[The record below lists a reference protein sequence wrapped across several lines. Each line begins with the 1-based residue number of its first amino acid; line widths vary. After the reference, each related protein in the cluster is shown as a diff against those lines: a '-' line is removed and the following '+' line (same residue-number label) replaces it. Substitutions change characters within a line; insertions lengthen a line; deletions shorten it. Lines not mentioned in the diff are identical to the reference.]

1 MSELTTRFRDRATA
15 STSTSARAGRET
27 MASETSIP
35 SAGESGRL
43 AAPTSRTPS
52 AAATTTSPSSVAGAT
67 TSLTGAAA
75 GTELRFDRTGVG
87 NVVVDLSAGTATGMW
102 GDSAFTHETPWFLEP
117 IVEQAVGSAFSY
129 TISNIEHVRG
139 GGGDDSL
146 TGSNGDDTL
155 EGRGGNDYLDGRRG
169 NDNLRGGDGND
180 TLRGGGSVIRDDRN
194 DDKLRGEAGNDTFVI
209 GYGDGFNTIED
220 FTNGEDRIDLSDL
233 GFSSHADVLAVTSL
247 TREGFGTWI
256 DLSRYGGGGIVLW
269 QFFDIG
275 GLDASDFLI

>member
-1 MSELTTRFRDRATA
+1 MSDVIRGSDNNESFIGRRGNDVIDGRGGFDR
-15 STSTSARAGRET
+15 
-27 MASETSIP
+27 
-35 SAGESGRL
+35 L
-43 AAPTSRTPS
+43 H
-52 AAATTTSPSSVAGAT
+52 
-67 TSLTGAAA
+67 
-75 GTELRFDRTGVG
+75 FDRTGVG
-87 NVVVDLSAGTATGMW
+87 DIDVDLTAGTATGTW
-102 GDSAFTHETPWFLEP
+102 GDRAFLHTTFGLETD
-117 IVEQAVGSAFSY
+117 VERVVGSVFSY

-146 TGSNGDDTL
+146 TGSDGDDTL

-180 TLRGGGSVIRDDRN
+180 TLRGGGSVVRDGRN
-194 DDKLRGEAGNDTFVI
+194 DDKLRGDAGNDTFVI

-220 FTNGEDRIDLSDL
+220 FTNGEDRIDLSEL